1 MNCLKG
7 MVLAGFAS
15 LIICNCTSDLD
26 NGLKFDQVFNFIEN
40 TKNHTPG
47 SKYSQN
53 YKEVVRKALTDGL
66 VHKDM
71 IDYGLLKD
79 NKNVIVS
86 NHLIDESMLPDLDS
100 IKITI
105 LPDSGIKSLADKNGD
120 FNYLEFVKIDCI
132 DDTTYIVSLAT
143 KWMRSSSSNIIYLSG
158 GWIEYKYIK
167 SNNVWNKI
175 LIGAAIS

>member
-1 MNCLKG
+1 MNCLKVI
-7 MVLAGFAS
+7 VLSGFVS
-15 LIICNCTSDLD
+15 LIFCNCTSD
-26 NGLKFDQVFNFIEN
+26 NGLKFDQILNFIEN
-40 TKNHTPG
+40 TKKHTPQG

-53 YKEVVRKALTDGL
+53 YKEVVQKALTDGL

-79 NKNVIVS
+79 NRNVIVS

-120 FNYLEFVKIDCI
+120 FIYLKFVKIDCI

-143 KWMRSSSSNIIYLSG
+143 NWMRSSSSDIIYLSG

-167 SNNVWNKI
+167 SNNIWNKI
-175 LIGAAIS
+175 LIAEAIS